1 MFIDRMKYVG
11 VVMVLLALFVS
22 SVSFGGGL
30 AVPDRGFI
38 SSDPGRTWE
47 EGLISGNGTI
57 GANIRSEPLDET
69 IVFTHERMFL
79 PQGPPHIPP
88 YQADRLFEIR
98 RLISEGLYRQ
108 ATVLASQLSDQ
119 NELFMYPDNFVPCF
133 DMNIKMDSKGDVKD
147 YMRSVNFENGEATV
161 HWADDRGVFER
172 RLFVSRSDGVAV
184 LLITGPKGSVSC
196 EMNLGARKPKA
207 LLTEGA
213 YRGITETVVDRSDE
227 KFKEFVTDVKAEAD
241 DSGLTFFSR
250 FTKAYPGSIQS
261 LNGTARVIAKNGSK
275 SADGD
280 TLKVTDADSVMVL
293 VDIRP
298 IYKGF
303 NPKNS
308 KQDPSPLFFEET
320 KQKLAELGSDYKRL
334 LGTHA
339 AIHGE
344 IFNRMRLDVG
354 GGSDHRLTSE
364 MLMEKTSSEN
374 VNRALVEK
382 TFDAGRYNIL
392 SCTGEL
398 PPNLQGVWAGT
409 YVPGWASDYTHNGNV
424 PSAIAS
430 MMRGNMPELMLA
442 YTSYIES
449 IVPWMEINA
458 RNMFGC
464 RGIVLPSRSTTNGLN
479 NAMNPNFAGG
489 FWVGGAAW
497 AAHFF
502 YDYYEYT
509 GDEKFLEEHALPF
522 MEKVAVFFEDYLY
535 EGPDG
540 KYIFSPTQS
549 PENTPKNS
557 NSQGTFNSTMD
568 VAAAKELL
576 NNIIIASNKLGKNK
590 DKIGVW
596 EGMLAKM
603 PEYMINED
611 GIIKEWLTPRLKN
624 NDNHRHCSQLYP
636 LFDYMG
642 EEIASSPELQ
652 SAFKKSVDHKL
663 KEHWGRNAR
672 GFMSFGLVQLGQT
685 ATSLGESDMAY
696 QCLTHLVNRFWL
708 NNLASMHNHKTLFN
722 MDISGGMPDVIIKML
737 ANSKQ
742 GEIELLPAVPKA
754 WPVGTVEGI
763 LCRGQ
768 VEIKSMTWSPNKIQ
782 VTLLSSKK
790 QTIKLQVPGEISSTV
805 VTKGNPTVTKS
816 FVKEGLFS
824 KRLIKNSLDVTL
836 PEQQEISLEIKLK

>member
-1 MFIDRMKYVG
+1 MIIDRIRSFTVALII
-11 VVMVLLALFVS
+11 VALFGA
-22 SVSFGGGL
+22 SVFGGL
-30 AVPDRGFI
+30 PVPKRGFI

-79 PQGPPHIPP
+79 PAGPPHIPP

-98 RLISEGLYRQ
+98 DLIDRGLYRQ
-108 ATVLASQLSDQ
+108 ATELALMLSGQ
-119 NELFMYPDNFVPCF
+119 EGFLYPDNFVPCF
-133 DMNIKMDSKGDVKD
+133 DMNIKMESDGDVKD

-172 RLFVSRSDGVAV
+172 RLFVSRADGVAV

-213 YRGITETVVDRSDE
+213 YRGIKESVVERSDE
-227 KFKEFVTDVKAEAD
+227 KFKEFVQDVEAKAD
-241 DSGLTFFSR
+241 QSYLTFSSN
-250 FTKAYPGSIQS
+250 FTKAYPGSIQT
-261 LNGTARVIAKNGSK
+261 LNGMAYVIAKNGTTNAK
-275 SADGD
+275 DD
-280 TLKVTDADSVMVL
+280 TLTVSGADSVLVL
-293 VDIRP
+293 VDITP
-298 IYKGF
+298 IYKSYKIGG
-303 NPKNS
+303 S
-308 KQDPSPLFFEET
+308 EVSPSQVSFEKSRKT
-320 KQKLAELGSDYKRL
+320 LAALGRDYKKL

-344 IFNRMRLDVG
+344 IFNRMRLDIG
-354 GGSDHRLTSE
+354 GGAEHRLTSE
-364 MLMEKTSSEN
+364 ILLEKTSNEN
-374 VNRALVEK
+374 VNKALIEK

-458 RNMFGC
+458 KNMFGC
-464 RGIVLPSRSTTNGLN
+464 RGVVLPSRSTTNGLN
-479 NAMNPNFAGG
+479 NAIAARFAGG

-522 MEKVAVFFEDYLY
+522 MEKAAVFFEDYLY

-540 KYIFSPTQS
+540 KWVFSPTQS

-557 NSQGTFNSTMD
+557 NSQGSFNATMD

-590 DKIGVW
+590 DKIEVW
-596 EGMLAKM
+596 QDMLDKM

-624 NDNHRHCSQLYP
+624 NDHHRHCSQLYP

-642 EEIASSPELQ
+642 KEIAESEELQ
-652 SAFKKSVDHKL
+652 SAFRKSVDYKL
-663 KEHWGRNAR
+663 RVHWGKNAR

-685 ATSLGESDMAY
+685 ATSLGEGEMAY
-696 QCLTHLVNRFWL
+696 TCLKHLVNRFWL

-737 ANSKQ
+737 ANSQQ
-742 GEIELLPAVPKA
+742 GKVQLLPALPKA
-754 WPVGTVEGI
+754 WPTGTVEGI

-768 VEIKSMTWSPNKIQ
+768 VEIKSMTWANNKIQ
-782 VTLLSSKK
+782 VSLVSGKK
-790 QTIKLQVPGEISSTV
+790 QTIVLETPGEIIDTK
-805 VTKGNPTVTKS
+805 VTKGKITAKKNYA
-816 FVKEGLFS
+816 KEGLFS
-824 KRLIKNSLDVTL
+824 KRLIKDSIVVKL
-836 PEQQEISLEIKLK
+836 PANEEVSLEIEIK

>member
-1 MFIDRMKYVG
+1 MFIDRIKYIAS
-11 VVMVLLALFVS
+11 VVVLLAVFVS

-30 AVPDRGFI
+30 AVPKRGFI
-38 SSDPGRTWE
+38 SSQPGRMWE
-47 EGLISGNGTI
+47 EGLISGNGTV

-79 PQGPPHIPP
+79 PAGPPKEPP

-98 RLISEGLYRQ
+98 RLIDQGLYSQ
-108 ATVLASQLSDQ
+108 ATALAAQLSGQ
-119 NELFMYPDNFVPCF
+119 EGFLYPDNFVPCF
-133 DMNIKMDSKGDVKD
+133 DMNIKMEAKGDVKD
-147 YMRSVNFENGEATV
+147 YMRSVNFETGEATV

-172 RLFVSRSDGVAV
+172 KLFVSRADGVAV
-184 LLITGPKGSVSC
+184 LLITGPAAGSVSC
-196 EMNLGARKPKA
+196 EMKLDSRQPKD
-207 LLTEGA
+207 LLAEGA
-213 YRGITETVVDRSDE
+213 YRNKQGTVSERSLA
-227 KFKEFVTDVKAEAD
+227 KFKEFVKDVATTAD
-241 DSGLTFFSR
+241 DSGLTYTNR

-261 LNGTARVIAKNGSK
+261 INGMAHVIARNGTKKV
-275 SADGD
+275 DGD
-280 TLKVTDADSVMVL
+280 TLKVSGADSVLVL
-293 VDIRP
+293 VDVKP
-298 IYKGF
+298 IYKPF
-303 NPKNS
+303 DERRPKD
-308 KQDPSPLFFEET
+308 DPSQASFKEM
-320 KQKLAELGSDYKRL
+320 KKVLASLGSDYKKM

-344 IFNRMRLDVG
+344 IFNRMRLDIG

-364 MLMEKTSSEN
+364 KLLEKTSN
-374 VNRALVEK
+374 KNLCRALVEK

-398 PPNLQGVWAGT
+398 PPNLQGVWGGT

-458 RNMFGC
+458 KNMFGC
-464 RGIVLPSRSTTNGLN
+464 RGVVLPSRSTTNGLN
-479 NAMNPNFAGG
+479 NAMNPRFAGG
-489 FWVGGAAW
+489 FWVGGSAW

-509 GDEKFLEEHALPF
+509 GDKKFLAEHALPF
-522 MEKVAVFFEDYLY
+522 MEKAAVFFEDYLY

-557 NSQGTFNSTMD
+557 NSQGSFNATMD
-568 VAAAKELL
+568 IAAAKELL
-576 NNIIIASNKLGKNK
+576 NNLIVASNELGKNK
-590 DKIGVW
+590 DKIAVW
-596 EGMLAKM
+596 KSMLDKM

-611 GIIKEWLTPRLKN
+611 GIIKEWLTPKLKN

-642 EEIASSPELQ
+642 EEIADSPELQ
-652 SAFKKSVDHKL
+652 SAFKKSVEYKL
-663 KEHWGRNAR
+663 DEHWGKKAR

-685 ATSLGESDMAY
+685 ATSLGEGEMAY
-696 QCLTHLVNRFWL
+696 TCLTHLVNRFWL

-737 ANSKQ
+737 ANSAPGKV
-742 GEIELLPAVPKA
+742 ELLPAVPKA
-754 WPVGTVEGI
+754 WPVGTVEGV

-768 VEIKSMTWSPNKIQ
+768 IEIKSLTWSPNKIQ
-782 VTLLSSKK
+782 VSLVSQKK
-790 QTIKLQVPGEISSTV
+790 QTIVLEVPGEISSSV
-805 VTKGNPTVTKS
+805 VTKGNATVRKS

-824 KRLIKNSLDVTL
+824 KRLIKNSLNITL
-836 PEQQEISLEIKLK
+836 PEQQEISLEIKIK